1 MKATEQYFPMVLFI
15 MLYKVV
21 LTFASVDEILK
32 CDHLNESYWAVHSF
46 SAVYYAV
53 QGDWLWWWNTM
64 NSSVTIKKKAAGQN
78 FRVVLTLYYVVEG
91 GGDLGDEILSSS
103 LSY

>member
-1 MKATEQYFPMVLFI
+1 
-15 MLYKVV
+15 
-21 LTFASVDEILK
+21 
-32 CDHLNESYWAVHSF
+32 
-46 SAVYYAV
+46 
-53 QGDWLWWWNTM
+53 M
-64 NSSVTIKKKAAGQN
+64 NSSVTIKKKAAGKD